1 MILKRI
7 VAVSCGML
15 SLAYPAFSQV
25 RDIYAD
31 HVTGQQI
38 YRQNYNTDA
47 HEGEGENV
55 VYKISGGILRVSQ
68 SYAEPFTLPDSRTD
82 YQVEVDCLLGID
94 SQMLSKGYGH
104 GGTTTIIFDGV
115 TNSKEDNG
123 LFVSYCKASPTNFY
137 FAVGSIDGTVW
148 TTLRHIEC
156 IDLTQ
161 EYHKV
166 KLAVADG
173 IYYLYCDNQL
183 LCNLPISEGNHYFDA
198 GSSSRKVYFE
208 NNFNYEDNHFF
219 KIQSVVVNQLDRK
232 AVADVTPPEIAI
244 YTPANDGSEVA
255 EDDQGKVM
263 VSGKVTD
270 DSGVAWVKL
279 NGQDVGSLQKDG
291 YFSSSTNLASN
302 NLIVQACDNAGNVG
316 SKILSLKLIT
326 SDVAHIPIIPPDHP
340 PVFHAL
346 IIACLTYRNASDN
359 IPQARTETERLRAV
373 LEQQYGFLDQNV
385 QLLTDASYDQIVT
398 TLRAVLHHMSEQD
411 NLLITFSGHGTYNQD
426 KSNPVGYW
434 ITGEGTDYDHGY
446 ISSDQIKNML
456 SETDCKAKHILILS
470 DACYSGAFREPNK
483 PKFNFA
489 ERTAYNYA
497 STKVL
502 TSCGFEKSP
511 ATSVFMQSVI
521 KVLSDNATIYK
532 RQYLSDQ
539 ALYANIF
546 NSISLGASN
555 EPNLINFG
563 THGNQGGDFYFILKQ

>member
-1 MILKRI
+1 
-7 VAVSCGML
+7 ML

-38 YRQNYNTDA
+38 YRQDYNNDA
-47 HEGEGENV
+47 HDGEGENT
-55 VYKISGGILRVSQ
+55 VYKISGGILHVHT
-68 SYAEPFTLPDSRTD
+68 SYAEPFTLPDGRTN
-82 YQVEVDCLLGID
+82 YEVEVECLLGIN
-94 SQMLSKGYGH
+94 SEMQANHYNLH
-104 GGTTTIIFDGV
+104 GTTTIIFDGV
-115 TNSKEDNG
+115 TNSKQDNG
-123 LFVSYCKASPTNFY
+123 LFVSYCLGNENKFY
-137 FAVGSIDGTVW
+137 FSVGSLDGTQW
-148 TTLRHIEC
+148 KILRQIDYS
-156 IDLTQ
+156 DLTH
-161 EYHKV
+161 EYHKI

-173 IYYLYCDNQL
+173 MYYLYCDNQL
-183 LCNLPISEGNHYFDA
+183 VCNLPISEGNHYFDT
-198 GSSSRKVYFE
+198 GSGYRKVYFE
-208 NNFNYEDNHFF
+208 NNFDYDVNRSFA
-219 KIQSVVVNQLDRK
+219 IQSVVVNRLDSK
-232 AVADVTPPEIAI
+232 AVADVTPPEITI

-270 DSGVAWVKL
+270 ASGVAWVKL

-291 YFSSSTNLASN
+291 YFSFSTNLASS

-316 SKILSLKLIT
+316 SKALSLRLIT

-346 IIACLTYRNASDN
+346 IIACSTYRNPNDN
-359 IPQARTETERLRAV
+359 VPQARTETEQLRAV
-373 LEQQYGFLDQNV
+373 LEQQYGFADQNV
-385 QLLTDASYDQIVT
+385 HVLNDASYDNIVA
-398 TLRAVLHHMSEQD
+398 TLRSVLRSMDEQD

-426 KSNPVGYW
+426 KTNPVGYW

-456 SETDCKAKHILILS
+456 IETDCQAKHILILS
-470 DACYSGAFREPNK
+470 DACYSGAFRESNK

-489 ERTAYNYA
+489 ERTAYNYS

-511 ATSVFMQSVI
+511 ATSIFMQSVI

-532 RQYLSDQ
+532 KQFLSDQ

-546 NSISLGASN
+546 NSISQGASN
-555 EPNLINFG
+555 EPDLFNFG
-563 THGNQGGDFYFILKQ
+563 AHGNQGGNFYFILKQ